1 MNISDA
7 NYNINNASAN
17 VNLSKP
23 QGNTVG
29 GGVSGDISGNTQLS
43 ANAKILQIA
52 EGQLFNGVVAD
63 ISNNDV
69 KIMLNNNQTLFA
81 HMSESININI
91 GESITFMVKENDGA
105 NVTISPVANNEVA
118 MKDGAIFKALELN
131 NISPTEKNYN
141 IADEL
146 IKNNM
151 PLDKASMQKIMQQ
164 SYKFSEASIE
174 TLVSMNKL
182 GIEVN
187 KTNISQFE
195 DYVSNTHQLSADIG
209 KLTESI
215 FNYIK
220 EGIEMYAETSDI
232 SIDEALEL
240 QNKLLMTISDDTDLN
255 QNSADFMPDKLIKEF
270 VSLLKESGFSDVET
284 EQLVSESKSCTDFLD
299 NVATLIKNNSD
310 IDKGIVL
317 KLFDSEEYKEIFK
330 EAVKDKF
337 SLNPEKMNNPEEVDE
352 LYKSIYEKTDRL
364 MKTFSDTG
372 SKAGQ
377 QMGEQA
383 KGMQERLQFIQ
394 DLNNMY
400 VYAQIPVR
408 LSEQMVNSELFV
420 YMNKKSLRSIKDEV
434 SAMLHLDM
442 DNLGHTDVHVSLSN
456 NIVHTKFYV
465 EDEISARIIDEHIQM
480 LENAVNNSGYS
491 LVNETITKDLALP
504 ANENLVTKNVTG
516 NDMEK
521 SVKRYSFDIRA

>member
-23 QGNTVG
+23 QGNTL
-29 GGVSGDISGNTQLS
+29 GGV
-43 ANAKILQIA
+43 AKILQIA
-52 EGQLFNGVVAD
+52 EGQLFNGIVAD
-63 ISNNDV
+63 INNNDV

-81 HMSESININI
+81 HMSENVNINI
-91 GESITFMVKENDGA
+91 GENITFMVKENDGA
-105 NVTISPVANNEVA
+105 NVTISPVANNEGA

-141 IADEL
+141 IADAL

-151 PLDKASMQKIMQQ
+151 PLDKTSMQRIMQQ
-164 SYKFSEASIE
+164 SYKFPDASIE

-187 KTNISQFE
+187 ETNISQFE
-195 DYVSNTHQLSADIG
+195 DYMSNTHQLSDDIS

-215 FNYIK
+215 FDYAK
-220 EGIEMYAETSDI
+220 EGMEMYAENSDI
-232 SIDEALEL
+232 SLEEAFVI
-240 QNKLLMTISDDTDLN
+240 QDKLLTVISDETDFGKDTSDY
-255 QNSADFMPDKLIKEF
+255 MPDKLIKDF
-270 VSLLKESGFSDVET
+270 VSLLNESGFSDENIK
-284 EQLVSESKSCTDFLD
+284 QLVSESKSGVDFLD
-299 NVATLIKNNSD
+299 KLATLIKDSAD
-310 IDKGIVL
+310 IDKGTVL
-317 KLFDSEEYKEIFK
+317 KLLGSDTYKEIFK
-330 EAVKDKF
+330 EVIKDKF
-337 SLNPEKMNNPEEVDE
+337 SLNPEKMNNPEEIDE
-352 LYKSIYEKTDRL
+352 LYKSMYEKTDKL
-364 MKTFSDTG
+364 IKTFSDTG

-383 KGMQERLQFIQ
+383 KGMQERLNFIQ
-394 DLNNMY
+394 NLNNMY
-400 VYAQIPVR
+400 VYAQIPLR
-408 LSEQMVNSELFV
+408 LSEQMANSELFV
-420 YMNKKSLRSIKDEV
+420 YMNKKSLKTNKDEV

-456 NIVHTKFYV
+456 NIIHTKFYV
-465 EDEISARIIDEHIQM
+465 EDAISARIIDEHIQM

-504 ANENLVTKNVTG
+504 VNENMVTKNVTG
-516 NDMEK
+516 HDIEK